1 MPQALHFSRKLFRT
15 AKGPIPEDDFPRP
28 GEGFSSTGNFAVL
41 PETASSSPSPSVT
54 ARSPFCRVS
63 DIFPRSGEVCQRE
76 RLWRNHPL
84 CAFIRKFTAMPRAL
98 PLGELPSEARLR
110 GLALPPLRR
119 HFHRKQARHPPLA
132 VQAPSVK
139 MQCRTARRPSGIA
152 LIKIKIP
159 LFMASAKRRPFK
171 IVSCSPSRT
180 NRRRSGTASTG
191 SRSCCQA

>member
-1 MPQALHFSRKLFRT
+1 MSRGELPQSRLTPRQLPQGGSLWHGGKVFGRV
-15 AKGPIPEDDFPRP
+15 KGPIPEDDFPRPGEGFSSTGNFAVLPETASSSPSPSVTARSPFCRVSDIFPRP

-98 PLGELPSEARLR
+98 PLGELS
-110 GLALPPLRR
+110 
-119 HFHRKQARHPPLA
+119 
-132 VQAPSVK
+132 
-139 MQCRTARRPSGIA
+139 RPIGID
-152 LIKIKIP
+152 
-159 LFMASAKRRPFK
+159 
-171 IVSCSPSRT
+171 
-180 NRRRSGTASTG
+180 
-191 SRSCCQA
+191 

>member
-1 MPQALHFSRKLFRT
+1 MSRGKTLRWGYSRANALRPHPALRAT
-15 AKGPIPEDDFPRP
+15 FPRP

-41 PETASSSPSPSVT
+41 PETASPSPSPSVT
-54 ARSPFCRVS
+54 PRSPFCRVS

-98 PLGELPSEARLR
+98 PLGELPSGARLR

-119 HFHRKQARHPPLA
+119 HFHRKQARQPPLA

-139 MQCRTARRPSGIA
+139 MQCRAVRRPPGID
-152 LIKIKIP
+152 
-159 LFMASAKRRPFK
+159 LFKNNTSADYAQSSAAR
-171 IVSCSPSRT
+171 I
-180 NRRRSGTASTG
+180 
-191 SRSCCQA
+191 